1 MIDSYR
7 INIKNELDELA
18 TVSQKLEE
26 LTEKW
31 EVDMG
36 VAMNLSLC
44 LEEAL
49 TNVIF
54 YAYPEGKSGDIQ
66 VTVQLEG
73 GSVSIGIEDEGKAF
87 NPLTDS
93 KDPDLEASVEDR
105 QIGGLGIHFIKQF
118 MDKLDYQRI
127 NNKNQLV
134 FSKKI

>member
-36 VAMNLSLC
+36 IAMNLSLC

-54 YAYPEGKSGDIQ
+54 YAYPKGESGDIL
-66 VTVQLEG
+66 VTFQLES
-73 GSVSIGIEDEGKAF
+73 GSVSVGIEDEGIAF

-93 KDPDLEASVEDR
+93 KEPDLEASIEDR

-127 NNKNQLV
+127 NNKNQIV

>member
-7 INIKNELDELA
+7 INIKNESEQLT

-31 EVDMG
+31 EVDMAI
-36 VAMNLSLC
+36 AMNLSLC

-49 TNVIF
+49 TNVIY
-54 YAYPEGKSGDIQ
+54 YAYPEGVSGDIQ
-66 VTVQLEG
+66 ITFALKE
-73 GSVSIGIEDEGKAF
+73 GSVSVGIEDEGIAF

-93 KDPDLEASVEDR
+93 KAPDLEASVEDR
-105 QIGGLGIHFIKQF
+105 QIGGLGVYFIKQF
-118 MDKLDYQRI
+118 MDDLDYQRI

-134 FSKKI
+134 FSKNI